1 MWKGWVGREGGRM
14 IRKELK
20 QDRKTDERE
29 QRSFGIHNVTAEF
42 SGEILADP

>member
-20 QDRKTDERE
+20 RDWKTDERE
-29 QRSFGIHNVTAEF
+29 QRSFGIHSVTVEF
-42 SGEILADP
+42 SGEILAGP